1 MIFVLQHR
9 DFVSEVIELSKLG
22 LDIVLK
28 DSDPVSELIAFTLGA
43 ILHFIEVELGPLE
56 GHVVLLL
63 QPDLLIQLLLESGI
77 FAVCLPQLP

>member
-28 DSDPVSELIAFTLGA
+28 DSDPVSELIAFTLGT